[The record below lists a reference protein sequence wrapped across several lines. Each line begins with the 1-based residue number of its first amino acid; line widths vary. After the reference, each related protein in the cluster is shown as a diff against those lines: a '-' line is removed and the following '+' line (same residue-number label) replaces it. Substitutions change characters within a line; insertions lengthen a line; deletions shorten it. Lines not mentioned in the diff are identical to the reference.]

1 MGNER
6 STTLDIAKVNSM
18 FTCGSV
24 TPSTLN
30 AILFVDIICPV
41 KGEYERF
48 RYVYVYQELLSY
60 FHLFELEVA
69 SKWEHKHTCAA
80 AHKMLKYISPLEHI
94 PRDKQSMT
102 YAWPAIY
109 MHIYQRNFVRSRP
122 YLLLQCYREC
132 V

>member
-18 FTCGSV
+18 FACGSV

-41 KGEYERF
+41 KGKYERF

-80 AHKMLKYISPLEHI
+80 AHKMLTYTSPLEHI
-94 PRDKQSMT
+94 PRDKQYMT
-102 YAWPAIY
+102 YVWPAIY
-109 MHIYQRNFVRSRP
+109 MHMYQRKFCKESPISTPAV
-122 YLLLQCYREC
+122 L
-132 V
+132 